1 MSQPKDDIDFIED
14 EIVKEKKQKSIH
26 ERILT
31 SGKKIIV
38 KSGLDVAKEQFK
50 KAKQTQN
57 ANIANAKRN
66 IKSYKLLKKQAR
78 NTWKLAKL
86 ASKK

>member
-1 MSQPKDDIDFIED
+1 MSQAIDDIDFIED
-14 EIVKEKKQKSIH
+14 EIIRAKNQKPSH
-26 ERILT
+26 KRKLP
-31 SGKKIIV
+31 SGKKITV
-38 KSGLDVAKEQFK
+38 KSSLDVAKDQFK
-50 KAKQTQN
+50 QAKRIQN
-57 ANIANAKRN
+57 ANIASAKRN